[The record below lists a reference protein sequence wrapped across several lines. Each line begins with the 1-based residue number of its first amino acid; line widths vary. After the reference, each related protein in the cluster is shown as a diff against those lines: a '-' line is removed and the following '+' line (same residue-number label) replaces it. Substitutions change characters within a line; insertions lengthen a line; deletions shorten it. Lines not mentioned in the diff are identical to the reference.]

1 MNAVLAEIEKVKIV
15 PVVKIDNAEKA
26 LPLAEALLAGGLPC
40 AEITFRT
47 DAAAEAIRRISK
59 MGDFLVGAGTVLSV
73 ETVKKAVDA
82 GAEFIVSPG
91 FNPKVAAYCV
101 EHKIPITPGTCT
113 PSDIEAAL
121 ELGLDI
127 LKFFPAEAMG
137 GLKTLKAIAAPY
149 TMVRFIPTGGINAG
163 NVADYIKFPRVFAC
177 GGSWMVKADTINAGD
192 FAKITALTKE
202 AMQIVRRAR

>member
-1 MNAVLAEIEKVKIV
+1 MDAVLAEIEKIKIV
-15 PVVKIDNAEKA
+15 PVVKIDNAENA
-26 LPLAEALLAGGLPC
+26 VALAEALLAGGLPC

-47 DAAAEAIRRISK
+47 DAAEESIRRISK
-59 MGDFLVGAGTVLSV
+59 LDNFLVGAGTVLSV
-73 ETVKKAVDA
+73 ETAKKAVAA
-82 GAEFIVSPG
+82 GAKFIVSPG

-101 EHKIPITPGTCT
+101 ENNITITPGTCT

-121 ELGLDI
+121 DLGLDI

-137 GLKTLKAIAAPY
+137 GLKTLKAISAPY

-163 NVADYIKFPRVFAC
+163 NVGEYLKFPGVFAC
-177 GGSWMVKADTINAGD
+177 GGSWMVKADYINSGD

-202 AMQIVRRAR
+202 AMQIVS